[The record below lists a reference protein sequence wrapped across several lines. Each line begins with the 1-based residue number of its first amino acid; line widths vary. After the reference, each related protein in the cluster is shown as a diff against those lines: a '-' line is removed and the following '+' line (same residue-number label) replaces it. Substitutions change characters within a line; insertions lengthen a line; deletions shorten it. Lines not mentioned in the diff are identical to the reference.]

1 MNSIRPVVLPEARPK
16 LASTIPIENIYYLLA
31 YAWDLFQEAEECPV
45 DVNNCPDVHN
55 LLAAVLANG
64 IHSLMRRGIDKGYC
78 ATVEVTPRIRGR
90 IDILS
95 SYRRLTQLSGIMQ
108 CEFDELTAD
117 TLPNKIIKSTCRLL
131 LVPSSPLTK
140 RNRIQIRLALDQ
152 LHGISEIR
160 LSSRS
165 FARVQLHRNNRHYRL
180 LLSVCR
186 LIVECFLPDENES
199 GRRFRSLMDDDRLMN
214 RIFEKFVRNFA
225 RRYCKDASVGV
236 SHIKWFGEWDEEF
249 DSLLPLMK
257 TDVTLERTG
266 RTTILDCKYYK
277 EALVKSFD
285 KSRLH
290 PGHLYQLNAYLQ
302 NSNCHEPNKTFDG
315 ILLYPSID
323 STGLHATF
331 NLLGK
336 QVRVESI
343 NLDQPWQCIESE
355 LKSILD

>member
-1 MNSIRPVVLPEARPK
+1 MNSIRPFVLLEARPN
-16 LASTIPIENIYYLLA
+16 LATTIPIENIYYLLA

-55 LLAAVLANG
+55 LLATVLVNG

-90 IDILS
+90 TDIMS
-95 SYRRLTQLSGIMQ
+95 SYRRMTQLSGTMQ
-108 CEFDELTAD
+108 CEFDELTVD

-140 RNRIQIRLALDQ
+140 RNRIQVRLAIDQ

-225 RRYCKDASVGV
+225 RRHCKDASVGV

-266 RTTILDCKYYK
+266 RSTILDCKYYK
-277 EALVKSFD
+277 EALVKSFE
-285 KSRLH
+285 KARLH

-302 NSNCHEPNKTFDG
+302 NSSCHEPNKTFDG

-323 STGLHATF
+323 STGLHAAF

-336 QVRVESI
+336 KVRVESI
-343 NLDQPWQCIESE
+343 NLDQSWIKIESE
-355 LKSILD
+355 LLDILK